1 MLQYLEVSGCKMV
14 QDEQACT
21 QGTRA
26 LDSWQSGCWHMIMN
40 IHTCM
45 TAGQVGQ
52 EAVVHEKQA
61 CSIYASV
68 VGGREQQMFVA
79 ITAGASN

>member
-1 MLQYLEVSGCKMV
+1 
-14 QDEQACT
+14 
-21 QGTRA
+21 
-26 LDSWQSGCWHMIMN
+26 
-40 IHTCM
+40 M

-79 ITAGASN
+79 ITAGAIN